1 MPPAGGE
8 ATMPFAERPGYRIH
22 WQASG
27 PEDAPPLLLIMG
39 LGLGSDAW
47 HELPEALSRRYR
59 VVVFDNRGVGRSTA
73 SRAVFRIRDLA
84 EDAVAVLDAA
94 GVGAAF
100 VFGISM
106 GGMIAQ
112 ELVLRHP
119 TRVRALVLGATF
131 GSHLRS
137 DKPRL
142 GVARDLLLTAVTEP
156 SPRRLARI
164 LVADEFYATQPER
177 FAQWLARLE
186 RPRRSLARRQ
196 ILAIAL
202 HETER
207 RLPGIRVDTLV
218 VTGDRDRLVPPGN
231 SRRLVRLI
239 PGARFAELSGA
250 GHLFPLE
257 RAADTVRLLTEH
269 FSGAR
274 HSTSFHDGETSK
286 AAWII
291 PTWE

>member
-1 MPPAGGE
+1 
-8 ATMPFAERPGYRIH
+8 MPFAERPGYRIH

-27 PEDAPPLLLIMG
+27 PEAAPPLLLIMG

-47 HELPEALSRRYR
+47 HELPEHLSRRFR

-73 SRAVFRIRDLA
+73 TRGGFRIRDLA
-84 EDAVAVLDAA
+84 DDAAAVLDAA
-94 GVGAAF
+94 GAGSAF

-119 TRVRALVLGATF
+119 ARVRALVLGATF

-137 DKPRL
+137 HKPRL

-164 LVADEFYATQPER
+164 LVADEFFATQPER
-177 FAQWLARLE
+177 FAQWVARLG

-207 RLPGIRVDTLV
+207 RLPGVRVDTLV

-231 SRRLVRLI
+231 SRRLARLI
-239 PGARFAELSGA
+239 PGARLAELSGA

-257 RAADTVRLLTEH
+257 RAAETVRLLTEH
-269 FSGAR
+269 FSTAR
-274 HSTSFHDGETSK
+274 GPGQ
-286 AAWII
+286 AR
-291 PTWE
+291 

>member
-1 MPPAGGE
+1 
-8 ATMPFAERPGYRIH
+8 MPFAERPGYRIH

-39 LGLGSDAW
+39 LGLASDAW
-47 HELPEALSRRYR
+47 HELPEHLSRRYR
-59 VVVFDNRGVGRSTA
+59 VVTFDNRGVGRSTA
-73 SRAVFRIRDLA
+73 TRGGFRIRDLA
-84 EDAVAVLDAA
+84 DDAAAVLDAA
-94 GVGAAF
+94 GVASAF

-119 TRVRALVLGATF
+119 ARVRALVLGATF

-137 DKPRL
+137 HKPRL
-142 GVARDLLLTAVTEP
+142 GVARDLLLTAVAEP

-164 LVADEFYATQPER
+164 LVADEFYASYPER
-177 FAQWLARLE
+177 FARWLVRLG
-186 RPRRSLARRQ
+186 RPKRSLARRQ

-207 RLPGIRVDTLV
+207 RLPGVRVDTLV
-218 VTGDRDRLVPPGN
+218 MTGDRDRLVPPEN
-231 SRRLVRLI
+231 SRRLARLI

-274 HSTSFHDGETSK
+274 GTGKVE
-286 AAWII
+286 
-291 PTWE
+291 

>member
-1 MPPAGGE
+1 MPY
-8 ATMPFAERPGYRIH
+8 AERPGYRIH
-22 WQASG
+22 WQATG

-47 HELPEALSRRYR
+47 HELPEHLSRRFR

-73 SRAVFRIRDLA
+73 TRGGFRIRDLA
-84 EDAVAVLDAA
+84 DDAAAVLDAA
-94 GVGAAF
+94 GVAGAG

-112 ELVLRHP
+112 ELALRHP

-131 GSHLRS
+131 GSQLRS
-137 DKPRL
+137 HKPHL
-142 GVARDLLLTAVTEP
+142 SVARDLLLTAVAEP
-156 SPRRLARI
+156 SPPRLARI
-164 LVADEFYATQPER
+164 LVADEYYAAHPDR
-177 FAQWLARLE
+177 FAQWVGRLG

-196 ILAIAL
+196 LVAIAL

-231 SRRLVRLI
+231 SRRLARLI

-257 RAADTVRLLTEH
+257 RAPDTVRLLVEH
-269 FSGAR
+269 FSRPLAVGDR
-274 HSTSFHDGETSK
+274 SS
-286 AAWII
+286 
-291 PTWE
+291 